1 MPAITDARQAVW
13 DAIDNWPALATSFRR
28 KIRYEPNQSGQLFMS
43 PAADSP
49 ALQDFPSISISPS
62 AIVPSWIGNQ
72 VQFHPLSLTVQILTA
87 GWDSVPKSE
96 ELWTE
101 VINAVY
107 HGKPDVD
114 SDTYI
119 GTATGRGPY
128 GFGNSRWTRVTFP
141 NGQKAW
147 SHSFDLVL
155 KIVTSRV
162 V

>member
-1 MPAITDARQAVW
+1 MPAITQARQAVW
-13 DAIDNWPALATSFRR
+13 DAIDNWPALQGAFRR
-28 KIRYEPNQSGQLFMS
+28 KVRFEPSQSGQQFMS
-43 PAADSP
+43 PAVDTP
-49 ALQDFPSISISPS
+49 ALGDFPSISISPS
-62 AIVPSWIGNQ
+62 AIVPAWIGNQ

-107 HGKPDVD
+107 HAAPAGG
-114 SDTYI
+114 DTYI

-128 GFGNSRWTRVTFP
+128 GFGNSRWTRTQFP

-155 KIVTSRV
+155 KIVTSLV

>member
-13 DAIDNWPALATSFRR
+13 NAIDNWPALNGAFRR
-28 KIRYEPNQSGQLFMS
+28 KVRFEPSQAGQQFMS
-43 PAADSP
+43 PAVDSP
-49 ALQDFPSISISPS
+49 ALGDFPSISIAPS
-62 AIVPSWIGNQ
+62 AIVPAWIGNQ
-72 VQFHPLSLTVQILTA
+72 TQFHPLSLTIQILTS

-96 ELWTE
+96 ELWSE
-101 VINAVY
+101 VIQAVY
-107 HGKPDVD
+107 HSRPTPEA
-114 SDTYI
+114 DTYI

-128 GFGNSRWTRVTFP
+128 GFGNSRWTRTQFQ

-155 KIVTSRV
+155 KIVTSLV